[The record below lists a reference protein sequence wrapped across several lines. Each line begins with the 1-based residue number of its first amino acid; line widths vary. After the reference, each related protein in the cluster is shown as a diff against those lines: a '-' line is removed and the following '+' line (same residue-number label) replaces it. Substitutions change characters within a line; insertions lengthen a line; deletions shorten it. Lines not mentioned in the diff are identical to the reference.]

1 MARKAL
7 LIATILLATIGIV
20 LATIPFT
27 TSMKPSERAKS
38 ARSQHDI
45 SKLQSGEY
53 LFEKFGRKAAWDEKV
68 LIIRDW
74 DGEIYSYLVPTIKGK
89 VSMPEKFWG
98 WGYYQ
103 CEDFRPTLNSD
114 KRILESGVI
123 ACHDTNAPDWGK
135 KVWKWSYDGK
145 SKYHWIA
152 DMYAPGFEVK
162 SDVLYIN
169 R

>member
-1 MARKAL
+1 MTRKAL
-7 LIATILLATIGIV
+7 LTATILLATIGIV

-27 TSMKPSERAKS
+27 TSMKPSERAKN

-45 SKLQSGEY
+45 SKLHSGEY
-53 LFEKFGRKAAWDEKV
+53 FFEKFGRKAAWGEKV
-68 LIIRDW
+68 LIIKDW

-89 VSMPEKFWG
+89 VSMPERFWSG
-98 WGYYQ
+98 VNYQ
-103 CEDFRPTLNSD
+103 CEDFRPVLNSD
-114 KRILESGVI
+114 KKILESGEI
-123 ACHDTNAPDWGK
+123 TCHDTNAPDWGK
-135 KVWKWSYDGK
+135 DAWKWSYDGK
-145 SKYHWIA
+145 SEYHWIA